1 VELSIVIP
9 SRNAGA
15 KLGRQLRA
23 LLGQNGLSDAWEI
36 IVADNGST
44 DDTVEHISSFSGWTI
59 PIRHVDAGAEP
70 GINRARNRGVL
81 ASRGRFVLICDADD
95 IVEDGWLRSM
105 WTALADGADL
115 VGGYLRLLPRSG
127 RETDEAVVSAPS
139 SRFMRSPIGANCGFR
154 RVVFDELG
162 GFDEAFAGGGDD
174 KDFFWRAQLRGYEL
188 KLVPSAIVRY
198 TQRSSARGV
207 FRQRFYYGAAYPQLY
222 AKFKDAGMPRSSIRG
237 ALRPWIRLPLHVLRI
252 VRGGDARY
260 ASAVSLGL
268 AAGRLLGS
276 WRHKVWYP

>member
-1 VELSIVIP
+1 MELSIVIP

-15 KLGRQLRA
+15 KLGQQLRA

-105 WTALADGADL
+105 WTALAGRCRSRWWLPSAVAQVRPRDGR
-115 VGGYLRLLPRSG
+115 G
-127 RETDEAVVSAPS
+127 
-139 SRFMRSPIGANCGFR
+139 R
-154 RVVFDELG
+154 RV
-162 GFDEAFAGGGDD
+162 
-174 KDFFWRAQLRGYEL
+174 RS
-188 KLVPSAIVRY
+188 LV
-198 TQRSSARGV
+198 T
-207 FRQRFYYGAAYPQLY
+207 
-222 AKFKDAGMPRSSIRG
+222 
-237 ALRPWIRLPLHVLRI
+237 LH
-252 VRGGDARY
+252 AE
-260 ASAVSLGL
+260 
-268 AAGRLLGS
+268 
-276 WRHKVWYP
+276 P